1 MELELELEFIIDV
14 DGVPTVGVPG
24 NDKEDKNEEF
34 VVGSGSEW
42 GPSWGINKPGNFME
56 EELGL
61 TLRPKIEIVAYLIN
75 QNIKKY
81 INKKLTF
88 TFF

>member
-1 MELELELEFIIDV
+1 
-14 DGVPTVGVPG
+14 
-24 NDKEDKNEEF
+24 
-34 VVGSGSEW
+34 
-42 GPSWGINKPGNFME
+42 ME

-81 INKKLTF
+81 INKKLTIN
-88 TFF
+88 FFNRNDIDVPSKVRDKRR